1 MLRNWKVWQKLA
13 LIAVAMGIMVPVL
26 LYLAVSARNE
36 DIGFALKEEVGTLYL
51 RPLTSLLSRLPER
64 RGRTQALL
72 GGDLAQRREIA
83 ALDALI
89 DQDFTALSE
98 LDRQVGA
105 ELGTTAALGA
115 IRQDW
120 QNLRVQAARQ
130 SPEQSFAAHT
140 RVVDRITTL
149 VEDVGD
155 SSNIRLD
162 PLRDTFY
169 LGEVILI
176 WGPRAI
182 EDRGRLRER
191 AAGVVARGQATPEE
205 EAELSLLIAGVDQS
219 VAPIRRAVRLIAED
233 NPDFAE
239 RVKTLAR
246 ESEEKTGTFLGLVRS
261 RVQRAPAIT
270 LSSAD
275 LFASGKAAVDAQAVL
290 SSALLERIESEFRE
304 RIAGLSRNRNLVLAA
319 TVISVL
325 LAAFLVT
332 FVAGL
337 INRQVSAITG
347 MFQRIGA
354 GDFRARAVA
363 MSGDELGRMAASIN
377 DVLDNTV
384 ALMQSRDERDRIQAS
399 TMKLLE
405 EISGLAEGDLS
416 REAEVT
422 ADMTGAIADAFNTVI
437 AQLRRI
443 ISDVQETTLRVSS
456 AASEIQTTTQHL
468 ADGSEAQSAQIVG
481 TSAAVEEMALSI
493 QQVSENAASA
503 TGVAEQALA
512 NAREGADAV
521 SRTVEGMNSI
531 RVQVQE
537 SAKRIKRLG
546 ESSQEIGEIVQL
558 IGDIADRTSI
568 LALNASIQAAMAGD
582 AGRGFA
588 VVAEEV
594 ERLAVRSADATKRI
608 ATLIRSVQS
617 ETHEAVRAMEDTT
630 REVVSGSGLANAA
643 GQALG
648 EIQGVSGRLAELIQ
662 SISTAAQQ
670 QARGSDSVAKAMG
683 DISDNT
689 QQTAAGTKRVAV
701 SITNLAALADN
712 LRGSVAEFKLPA
724 RAA

>member
-1 MLRNWKVWQKLA
+1 MLKNWKVWQKLA
-13 LIAVAMGIMVPVL
+13 LIAVAMGFMVPVL

-36 DIGFALKEEVGTLYL
+36 DIAFALKEEIGALYL
-51 RPLTSLLSRLPER
+51 RPLSSLHSRALEH
-64 RGRTQALL
+64 RGRTQALI
-72 GGDLAQRREIA
+72 GGDLSERPKIA
-83 ALDALI
+83 ALEA
-89 DQDFTALSE
+89 E
-98 LDRQVGA
+98 LDRDLAALAELDAQVGA
-105 ELGTTAALGA
+105 RLGTTEALGA
-115 IRQDW
+115 IRQAW
-120 QNLRVQAARQ
+120 RSLRSGAARSSAQ
-130 SPEQSFAAHT
+130 QSFAAHT
-140 RVVDRITTL
+140 RLVERIAAL
-149 VEDVGD
+149 IEDVGD

-162 PLRDTFY
+162 PLRDTHY

-191 AAGVVARGQATPEE
+191 ATDVAARGGVTAEE
-205 EAELSLLIAGVDQS
+205 QAELSLLIADVDRS
-219 VAPIRRAVRLIAED
+219 VPPIRRAVRLIAED
-233 NPDFAE
+233 NPDLAE

-246 ESEEKTGTFLGLVRS
+246 ESEEKTQAFLGQVRN
-261 RVQRAPAIT
+261 RVQSAPAIAG
-270 LSSAD
+270 SSAD
-275 LFASGKAAVDAQAVL
+275 LFTSGKSAVDAQAAL
-290 SSALLERIESEFRE
+290 SSALLDRIEIEFQD
-304 RIAGLSRNRNLVLAA
+304 RIAGLSRNRNLILAA
-319 TVISVL
+319 AVISVL
-325 LAAFLVT
+325 LAAFLVS

-337 INRQVSAITG
+337 INRQVSAIAG
-347 MFQRIGA
+347 MFERMGT
-354 GDFRARAVA
+354 GDFQARAMP
-363 MSGDELGRMAASIN
+363 MSGDELGRMAGSIN
-377 DVLDNTV
+377 SVLDNTV
-384 ALMQSRDERDRIQAS
+384 TLMQSRDERDRIQAS

-405 EISGLAEGDLS
+405 EISGLAEGDLT

-422 ADMTGAIADAFNTVI
+422 ADLTGAIADAFNTVT

-443 ISDVQETTLRVSS
+443 ISDVEETTREVST
-456 AASEIQTTTQHL
+456 AAGEIQTTTQHL
-468 ADGSEAQSAQIVG
+468 AAGSGAQSVQIVD
-481 TSAAVEEMALSI
+481 TSAAVDEMALSI

-537 SAKRIKRLG
+537 STKRIKRLG

-608 ATLIRSVQS
+608 AALIRSVQS
-617 ETHEAVRAMEDTT
+617 ETNEAVRAMDDTT

-648 EIQGVSGRLAELIQ
+648 EIQSVSSRLAELIQ
-662 SISTAAQQ
+662 SISKAAER
-670 QARGSDSVAKAMG
+670 QARGSNSVAKAMG

-689 QQTAAGTKRVAV
+689 QQTAAGTQRVAE
-701 SITNLAALADN
+701 SIRHLAALADN